1 MDQRKDDVVRHAP
14 CVPMSLAIQAITAI
28 SQVMQNVSE
37 DQDRQPA
44 AARKIRADH
53 TLKFIM
59 EISDNMGE
67 NLLLSFK
74 VFVFVGEECL
84 SVFSYFLATTFLL

>member
-1 MDQRKDDVVRHAP
+1 MVGRHAP
-14 CVPMSLAIQAITAI
+14 CVPMSLAIRAITAI

-44 AARKIRADH
+44 AARKIRPDH

-59 EISDNMGE
+59 
-67 NLLLSFK
+67 
-74 VFVFVGEECL
+74 
-84 SVFSYFLATTFLL
+84 